1 MCVTEILRRFAPL
14 DDKRG
19 KQKNVTQSEA
29 KSLGYTYVDV
39 TGTLRFV
46 LSDKCAH
53 APPAQGGSAALMGI
67 QSMLACLL
75 ACLLANILFENC
87 KYSVNILILFTLI
100 HANIVHNKQN
110 DSFEE
115 IFFAFFQNCPHVFN
129 VFSVFR
135 QDVNTFP
142 HWCYILKLT
151 INI

>member
-19 KQKNVTQSEA
+19 KTK
-29 KSLGYTYVDV
+29 KMSL
-39 TGTLRFV
+39 RA
-46 LSDKCAH
+46 SDQCAH
-53 APPAQGGSAALMGI
+53 APPAQGGLDTLMGYTN
-67 QSMLACLL
+67 SLL
-75 ACLLANILFENC
+75 VNILFENC
-87 KYSVNILILFTLI
+87 KYSVNILVLFTLI
-100 HANIVHNKQN
+100 YANIVHNKQN

>member
-1 MCVTEILRRFAPL
+1 MCIHVCVPEILRRFAPL

-19 KQKNVTQSEA
+19 KTK
-29 KSLGYTYVDV
+29 KMSL
-39 TGTLRFV
+39 RA
-46 LSDKCAH
+46 SDQCAH
-53 APPAQGGSAALMGI
+53 APPAQGGLDTLMGYTN
-67 QSMLACLL
+67 S
-75 ACLLANILFENC
+75 LLANILFENC

-100 HANIVHNKQN
+100 YANIVHNKQN

>member
-1 MCVTEILRRFAPL
+1 MTRGENASLN
-14 DDKRG
+14 DKRG

-29 KSLGYTYVDV
+29 KSLGYTYVDA

-53 APPAQGGSAALMGI
+53 APPAQGGLDTLMGYTN
-67 QSMLACLL
+67 S
-75 ACLLANILFENC
+75 LLANILFENC

-100 HANIVHNKQN
+100 YANIVHNKQN

-135 QDVNTFP
+135 QDVNTFS

>member
-1 MCVTEILRRFAPL
+1 MTRG
-14 DDKRG
+14 G

-46 LSDKCAH
+46 LSDQCAH
-53 APPAQGGSAALMGI
+53 APPAQGGLATLMGYTN
-67 QSMLACLL
+67 CLL
-75 ACLLANILFENC
+75 TYLLANILFENC
-87 KYSVNILILFTLI
+87 KYSVNILVLFTLI
-100 HANIVHNKQN
+100 YANIVHNKQN
-110 DSFEE
+110 DSSEE

-135 QDVNTFP
+135 QDVNTFS
-142 HWCYILKLT
+142 HWCYILIFT